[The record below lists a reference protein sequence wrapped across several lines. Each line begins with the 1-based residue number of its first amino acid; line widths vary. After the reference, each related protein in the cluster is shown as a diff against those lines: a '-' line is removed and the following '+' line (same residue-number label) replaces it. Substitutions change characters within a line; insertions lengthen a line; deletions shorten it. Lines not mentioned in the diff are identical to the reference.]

1 VGIVFVV
8 YAPALGGGFV
18 SDDQHYVWGN
28 PYVRE
33 ATLEHVREILDPD
46 GAVVPLVENY
56 APVHLLLHSL
66 QWQIFGEDTRG
77 YHVTNVALH
86 GLASALLVLLFVR
99 LGIAPRLALL
109 GGAVFL
115 VHPAN
120 VEAVAWISQLKSLV
134 ALVLALAA
142 FLAHP
147 SRPLLGLVLFGG
159 SLLAKPAGLVA
170 LPALAVLGWVR
181 RDDSTGAGPAGAWR
195 WRWLAG
201 WVAVLAIFA
210 LLELRAFAETAGTHP
225 DVYDDP
231 MDRLRSSIV
240 IGGRYLSMAVTSYG
254 LSTFHDPPPVQTWG
268 APALWVS
275 LAALAVVVWRS
286 ATTLL
291 QRRPEAVCW
300 AWAAAGYAPI
310 CGILSLPFTLADRYL
325 YFVLPGLIGAALSAA
340 AEFGPRLPLRPRGLA
355 LAGVVLASLLLL
367 GGSVRSFERARL
379 WGEEHRV
386 MFDAARNYPEG
397 RAALFHRAR
406 SAALTG
412 DVDTMLA
419 SLERLSER
427 GFTRLDQL
435 LQDQAYTPY
444 QEHPRFKRLLVEIA
458 TWWLERLGA
467 DQDPSQSAL
476 YLMAVA
482 HQVRGESEEML
493 QTLEQARRIGGPL
506 DEQIDE
512 ELEVLRRRE
521 RLRRPR
527 PVP

>member
-1 VGIVFVV
+1 
-8 YAPALGGGFV
+8 
-18 SDDQHYVWGN
+18 
-28 PYVRE
+28 
-33 ATLEHVREILDPD
+33 
-46 GAVVPLVENY
+46 
-56 APVHLLLHSL
+56 
-66 QWQIFGEDTRG
+66 
-77 YHVTNVALH
+77 
-86 GLASALLVLLFVR
+86 
-99 LGIAPRLALL
+99 
-109 GGAVFL
+109 
-115 VHPAN
+115 
-120 VEAVAWISQLKSLV
+120 
-134 ALVLALAA
+134 
-142 FLAHP
+142 
-147 SRPLLGLVLFGG
+147 
-159 SLLAKPAGLVA
+159 
-170 LPALAVLGWVR
+170 
-181 RDDSTGAGPAGAWR
+181 
-195 WRWLAG
+195 
-201 WVAVLAIFA
+201 
-210 LLELRAFAETAGTHP
+210 
-225 DVYDDP
+225 
-231 MDRLRSSIV
+231 
-240 IGGRYLSMAVTSYG
+240 
-254 LSTFHDPPPVQTWG
+254 
-268 APALWVS
+268 
-275 LAALAVVVWRS
+275 
-286 ATTLL
+286 
-291 QRRPEAVCW
+291 
-300 AWAAAGYAPI
+300 
-310 CGILSLPFTLADRYL
+310 
-325 YFVLPGLIGAALSAA
+325 
-340 AEFGPRLPLRPRGLA
+340 
-355 LAGVVLASLLLL
+355 
-367 GGSVRSFERARL
+367 
-379 WGEEHRV
+379 

>member
-1 VGIVFVV
+1 VFVV

-33 ATLEHVREILDPD
+33 ASLEHVQEILDPD

-56 APVHLLLHSL
+56 APVHLLIHSL

-77 YHVTNVALH
+77 YHATNVALH
-86 GLASALLVLLFVR
+86 ALASALLVLVFVR

-120 VEAVAWISQLKSLV
+120 VEAVAWISQLKSV
-134 ALVLALAA
+134 AALVLALGA

-147 SRPLLGLVLFGG
+147 SRPLLAVVLFGG

-170 LPALAVLGWVR
+170 LPAIAVLGWVR
-181 RDDSTGAGPAGAWR
+181 RDGSTGAGPADGWR
-195 WRWLAG
+195 WSWLVG
-201 WVAVLAIFA
+201 WVVVLAIFTF
-210 LLELRAFAETAGTHP
+210 LELRAFAETAGTHP

-240 IGGRYLSMAVTSYG
+240 IGGRYLAMAVTSYG
-254 LSTFHDPPPVQTWG
+254 LSAFHDPAPVQSWG
-268 APALWVS
+268 APALWLS
-275 LAALAVVVWRS
+275 LAALAAVVWRS
-286 ATTLL
+286 VTTLL

-325 YFVLPGLIGAALSAA
+325 YFVLPGLIGVALIAAGELAQ
-340 AEFGPRLPLRPRGLA
+340 RLPLRPRTLA
-355 LAGVVLASLLLL
+355 LASGALASLLLL
-367 GGSVRSFERARL
+367 GASVRSFDRARL

-386 MFDAARNYPEG
+386 MFDAAANYPEG
-397 RAALFHRAR
+397 RAALLHRAR
-406 SAALTG
+406 GAAMTG
-412 DVDTMLA
+412 DVETMLQ

-435 LQDQAYTPY
+435 LQDQAYAAY
-444 QEHPRFKRLLVEIA
+444 QEHPRFKRLLVATA
-458 TWWLERLGA
+458 TWWLERLRG
-467 DQDPSQSAL
+467 DPDPSQSAL

-482 HQVRGESEEML
+482 HQVRGEPEAML
-493 QTLEQARRIGGPL
+493 RMLERARAVGGPL
-506 DEQIDE
+506 DEQIDA
-512 ELEVLRRRE
+512 ELEILRRRE
-521 RLRRPR
+521 RLRESRPG
-527 PVP
+527 P